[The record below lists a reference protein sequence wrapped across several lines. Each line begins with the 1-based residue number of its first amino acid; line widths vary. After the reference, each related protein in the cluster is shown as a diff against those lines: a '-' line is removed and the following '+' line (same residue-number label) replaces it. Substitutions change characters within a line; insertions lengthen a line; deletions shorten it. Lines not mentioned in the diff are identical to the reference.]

1 MYKAIIFDLD
11 GTLLDTSK
19 DICKVLNKTL
29 SYFSLP
35 PVSLEQTKKFV
46 GNGAKKLIERAVPK
60 DYEGV
65 EEVYKYYSALFAN
78 DDSALTELYEGEDEA
93 LKTFKQS
100 EIKLAIVTNKPQ
112 DATETVCRR
121 HLSEYGFDF
130 IAGNN
135 GKFPLKP
142 DPALALYAAASL
154 GVKAEECLFVGDGET
169 DVLTAKN
176 AKMDG
181 VAVLWGFRSRAQLK
195 EAGATRFVKNYDE
208 LTALALFSNEK

>member
-29 SYFSLP
+29 SHFSLP
-35 PVSLEQTKKFV
+35 NVTLEQTVEYV

-60 DYEGV
+60 DYERV
-65 EEVYKYYSALFAN
+65 EEVYKYYSKLFAN
-78 DDSALTELYEGEDEA
+78 DDSTLTELYEGEAQA
-93 LKTFKQS
+93 LKTFKDLG
-100 EIKLAIVTNKPQ
+100 IKLAIVTNKPQ
-112 DATETVCRR
+112 DATETVCNQ

-135 GKFPLKP
+135 GKFALKP
-142 DPALALYAAASL
+142 DPALALYAMGNL

-176 AKMDG
+176 ANMDG
-181 VAVLWGFRSRAQLK
+181 VSVLWGFRSKSQLE
-195 EAGATRFVKNYDE
+195 EAGATRFVKSYGE
-208 LTALALFSNEK
+208 LTSLVKSSNEK